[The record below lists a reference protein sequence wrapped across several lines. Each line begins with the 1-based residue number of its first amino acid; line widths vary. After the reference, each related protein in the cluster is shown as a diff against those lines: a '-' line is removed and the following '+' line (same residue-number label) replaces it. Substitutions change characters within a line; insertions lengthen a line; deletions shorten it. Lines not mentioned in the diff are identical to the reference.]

1 MNMNVKETILEEHKT
16 LERVKGLRDE
26 LKHVVAVAKIC
37 DMLGKF
43 NFNENEKGMIDG
55 FLLLSEVL
63 EDVLNGAEVEEA
75 FKNKLKEL
83 GMKIDEDKD

>member
-1 MNMNVKETILEEHKT
+1 MNVKQTILEEHKT
-16 LERVKGLRDE
+16 LERVKILKDE
-26 LKHVVAVAKIC
+26 LKHIVAVAKIG

-43 NFNENEKGMIDG
+43 DFNENEKGMIDG

-63 EDVLNGAEVEEA
+63 EDVLNGAEAEEA

-83 GMKIDEDKD
+83 GMKVDEDKD

>member
-1 MNMNVKETILEEHKT
+1 MADLKQTILEEHKT
-16 LERVKGLRDE
+16 LERVKGLKDE
-26 LKHVVAVAKIC
+26 LKHIVAVAKIG

-63 EDVLNGAEVEEA
+63 EDVLNGAEAEEA

>member
-16 LERVKGLRDE
+16 LERVKRLKDE
-26 LKHVVAVAKIC
+26 LKHIVAVAKIG

-63 EDVLNGAEVEEA
+63 EDVLNGAEAEEA

>member
-16 LERVKGLRDE
+16 LERVKGLKDE
-26 LKHVVAVAKIC
+26 LKRIVAVAKIG

-43 NFNENEKGMIDG
+43 NLNENEKGMIDG

-63 EDVLNGAEVEEA
+63 EDVLNGAEAEEA